1 MIINKDIIKEFVIYK
16 EVKQDIFKFFTVSY
30 KGNDYI
36 RIEFLNNFKTFT
48 AFYNDYPINDYIQF
62 EREYKLNTILNET
75 QTTI

>member
-1 MIINKDIIKEFVIYK
+1 MNVDIIKDFVIYK
-16 EVKQDIFKFFTVSY
+16 EIKQEISNFHNVTY
-30 KGNDYI
+30 KGDTYI
-36 RIEFLNNFKTFT
+36 RIHFWNNYKTFR